1 MTPLSSQVS
10 PDPGLTAGPTPHAGK
25 PLIEIWPSK
34 KWYQIDLSG
43 LWHHREMLLL
53 LAQRDIKVRYKQT
66 LLGVLWAILQPLGP
80 MLVFTL
86 IFTRFIKAP
95 AGPVPYALFVLSGLV
110 PWTYFATGIS
120 NAGNSLVSQGGLV
133 SKVYFPR
140 IILPSATTLAGL
152 VDFLVGCVL
161 LVVLMVYFD
170 MAFSWRL
177 LLFPVV
183 VVLMAG
189 LVFAIGLNMAALNTV
204 YRDVRQALPLLL
216 QLWLFLTPVIYA
228 REVVPEEWQWL
239 LVLNPATGIIEAFR
253 SLFLGTPILWS
264 HLGISAA
271 MTMGFLVTGSILFV
285 RMEKHLADYL

>member
-1 MTPLSSQVS
+1 MTPFSSRATLDS
-10 PDPGLTAGPTPHAGK
+10 GPAAGSAPVTGK
-25 PLIEIWPSK
+25 PLIDIRPTK
-34 KWYQIDLSG
+34 KWYEIDLIG
-43 LWHHREMLLL
+43 LWRHREMLLL

-66 LLGVLWAILQPLGP
+66 WLGVLWAVLQPLGP

-110 PWTYFATGIS
+110 PWTYFATGIA
-120 NAGNSLVSQGGLV
+120 NAGNSLVSQAGLV

-152 VDFLVGCVL
+152 VDFMVGCIL

-183 VVLMAG
+183 MVLLVS

-228 REVVPEEWQWL
+228 REVVPAEWQWL

-253 SLFLGTPILWS
+253 SVFLGTPILWS

-271 MTMGFLVTGSILFV
+271 MTLGFLVTGSILFV

>member
-1 MTPLSSQVS
+1 MTPFSSRATLDS
-10 PDPGLTAGPTPHAGK
+10 GPAAGSAPITGK
-25 PLIEIWPSK
+25 PLIDIRPTK
-34 KWYQIDLSG
+34 KWYDIDLIG
-43 LWHHREMLLL
+43 LWRHREMLLL
-53 LAQRDIKVRYKQT
+53 LAQRDVKVRYKQT
-66 LLGVLWAILQPLGP
+66 WLGVLWAVLQPLGP

-110 PWTYFATGIS
+110 PWTYFATGIA
-120 NAGNSLVSQGGLV
+120 NAGNSLVSQAGLV

-152 VDFLVGCVL
+152 VDFMVGCIL

-183 VVLMAG
+183 MVLLVS

-228 REVVPEEWQWL
+228 REVVPAEWQWL

-253 SLFLGTPILWS
+253 SVFLGTPILWS

-271 MTMGFLVTGSILFV
+271 MTLGFLVTGSILFV

>member
-1 MTPLSSQVS
+1 MTQLSSQTT
-10 PDPGLTAGPTPHAGK
+10 PDPGLSAGPAIHAGK
-25 PLIEIWPSK
+25 PLIDIWPSK

-66 LLGVLWAILQPLGP
+66 WLGVLWAVLQPLGP

-86 IFTRFIKAP
+86 IFTQFMKAP

-120 NAGNSLVSQGGLV
+120 NAGNSVVGQGGLV

-152 VDFLVGCVL
+152 VDFLVGCGL
-161 LVVLMVYFD
+161 LVVLMVYFG
-170 MAFSWRL
+170 MPFSWRL
-177 LLFPVV
+177 LLFPMVMF
-183 VVLMAG
+183 LLAA

-204 YRDVRQALPLLL
+204 YRDVRQALPLIL

-228 REVVPEEWQWL
+228 REVVPEEWRWL
-239 LVLNPATGIIEAFR
+239 LALNPVNGIIEAFR
-253 SLFLGTPILWS
+253 ALFLGTPIIWS

-271 MTMGFLVTGSILFV
+271 MTLGFLVTGSILFV